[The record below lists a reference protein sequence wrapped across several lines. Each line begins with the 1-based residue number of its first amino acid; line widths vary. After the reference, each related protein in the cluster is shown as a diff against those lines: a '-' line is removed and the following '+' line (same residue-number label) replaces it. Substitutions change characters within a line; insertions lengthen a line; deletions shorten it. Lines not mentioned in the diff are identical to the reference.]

1 MKRRLISALLAL
13 ALCLCLLPMTAMA
26 VTTIS
31 EVDLHITAPVA
42 GAQPDSAA
50 SFSFAGYEVTGV
62 SWYDA
67 TGASLSRSDTFSPGV
82 RYTVQFE
89 IHAMSGYCFEENTAV
104 RINGQSGEGLD
115 FDRELKWGWVS
126 LTFPP
131 TARDVWRVHFDP
143 NGGGSGTWEWVEVV
157 KGETL
162 TMPECPYIA
171 PEGMI
176 FESWDGY
183 HPGDVVEIRSD
194 MEFKAIWVS
203 AESEDEALH
212 SVSAVVDSPVAGM
225 QSASTAKVPAGSGY
239 FVSRVDWSYNPF
251 DTRTQYVFEPGVAYT
266 VRVMLAA
273 SQGYTFAEDLTG
285 TVNGQTATVSRFSD
299 TLIGISITFPET
311 SGGALHSVSAV
322 VDIPVTGMQ
331 SASTARVPAGSGYAV
346 SRVDWSYNP
355 FDTRTQ
361 YVFEAGV
368 AYSVR
373 VTLAAAEGYTFA
385 EDLTGTVNGQTA
397 MVSRF
402 SDTLVGVSITF
413 PETAPEALPFG
424 DVPKGA
430 WYGKDLRLAYATGL
444 ITGTSADSFAPTAQ
458 MTYAQ
463 AVTLAARMRQLY
475 TDGVVTLQNGSPKWY
490 DSYVSFCKQEG
501 IIDRDYDWN
510 APATR
515 AEFVEIFARALP
527 AEAFPVRNR
536 VSDDQIPDVKTSH
549 AQAEAIYLFYRAGI
563 LTGYPTADQP
573 YGEFRPDNPI
583 TRAEVSAILTRMMYA
598 DQRIIVTAG

>member
-13 ALCLCLLPMTAMA
+13 ALCLCLLSVTALA

-67 TGASLSRSDTFSPGV
+67 AGASLGRSDTFSPGV

-212 SVSAVVDSPVAGM
+212 SVSAVVGSPVAGM
-225 QSASTAKVPAGSGY
+225 QSASTAKVPAGCGY

-251 DTRTQYVFEPGVAYT
+251 DTRTQ
-266 VRVMLAA
+266 
-273 SQGYTFAEDLTG
+273 
-285 TVNGQTATVSRFSD
+285 
-299 TLIGISITFPET
+299 
-311 SGGALHSVSAV
+311 
-322 VDIPVTGMQ
+322 
-331 SASTARVPAGSGYAV
+331 
-346 SRVDWSYNP
+346 
-355 FDTRTQ
+355 
-361 YVFEAGV
+361 
-368 AYSVR
+368 
-373 VTLAAAEGYTFA
+373 
-385 EDLTGTVNGQTA
+385 
-397 MVSRF
+397 
-402 SDTLVGVSITF
+402 
-413 PETAPEALPFG
+413 
-424 DVPKGA
+424 
-430 WYGKDLRLAYATGL
+430 
-444 ITGTSADSFAPTAQ
+444 
-458 MTYAQ
+458 
-463 AVTLAARMRQLY
+463 
-475 TDGVVTLQNGSPKWY
+475 
-490 DSYVSFCKQEG
+490 
-501 IIDRDYDWN
+501 
-510 APATR
+510 
-515 AEFVEIFARALP
+515 
-527 AEAFPVRNR
+527 
-536 VSDDQIPDVKTSH
+536 
-549 AQAEAIYLFYRAGI
+549 
-563 LTGYPTADQP
+563 
-573 YGEFRPDNPI
+573 
-583 TRAEVSAILTRMMYA
+583 
-598 DQRIIVTAG
+598 

>member
-13 ALCLCLLPMTAMA
+13 ALCLCLLPMTALA

-31 EVDLHITAPVA
+31 EVDLRISAPVA

-67 TGASLSRSDTFSPGV
+67 AGASLGRSDTFSPGV

-162 TMPECPYIA
+162 TLPECPYIA

-176 FESWDGY
+176 FASWDGKY
-183 HPGDVVEIRSD
+183 PGDVVEVRSD
-194 MEFKAIWVS
+194 MEFKAIWIPI
-203 AESEDEALH
+203 ESEDE
-212 SVSAVVDSPVAGM
+212 
-225 QSASTAKVPAGSGY
+225 
-239 FVSRVDWSYNPF
+239 
-251 DTRTQYVFEPGVAYT
+251 
-266 VRVMLAA
+266 
-273 SQGYTFAEDLTG
+273 
-285 TVNGQTATVSRFSD
+285 
-299 TLIGISITFPET
+299 
-311 SGGALHSVSAV
+311 ALHSVSAV

-331 SASTARVPAGSGYAV
+331 SASTAKVPAGSGYTV

-475 TDGVVTLQNGSPKWY
+475 TDGTVTLQNGSPKWY

-598 DQRIIVTAG
+598 DQRIIVTAK